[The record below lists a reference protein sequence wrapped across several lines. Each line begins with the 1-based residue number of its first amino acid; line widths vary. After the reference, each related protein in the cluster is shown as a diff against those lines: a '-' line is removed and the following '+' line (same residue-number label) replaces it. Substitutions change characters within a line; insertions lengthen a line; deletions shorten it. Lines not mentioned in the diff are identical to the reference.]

1 MQKLDK
7 FKDMKIVKKILL
19 LLLVAFVI
27 AQFFGPEK
35 NEGSLESVTAFLE
48 ETKPPE
54 HVKTILEQAC
64 FDCHSD
70 ATRYPW
76 YSNITPV
83 NYWMADHV
91 KHGTKHF
98 NVSKWEGSSVKRKDH
113 KMEELIEM
121 VEAKEMP
128 LPSYT
133 WSHGEAKLSE
143 QQIEAVLKWANQVR
157 TMYALAPR
165 PQ

>member
-1 MQKLDK
+1 
-7 FKDMKIVKKILL
+7 MKIFKKILL
-19 LLLVAFVI
+19 FLLIVFVV

-35 NEGSLESVTAFLE
+35 NEGSIESIAAFCE
-48 ETKPPE
+48 DTKPPE
-54 HVKTILEQAC
+54 NVKAILTESC
-64 FDCHSD
+64 FDCHSSS
-70 ATRYPW
+70 TRYPW

-98 NVSKWEGSSVKRKDH
+98 NVSTWENSSIKRKDH

-121 VEAKEMP
+121 VEEKEMP

-133 WSHGEAKLSE
+133 WTHNEAKLSDA
-143 QQIEAVLKWANQVR
+143 QIQDVLTWAKQVR
-157 TMYALAPR
+157 AIYALAPK
-165 PQ
+165 PE